1 MFAPRKAL
9 GVPEFS
15 AVAYEPALMRHP
27 GAQD

>member
-9 GVPEFS
+9 GVPEFY
-15 AVAYEPALMRHP
+15 AVAYEHILMRHP